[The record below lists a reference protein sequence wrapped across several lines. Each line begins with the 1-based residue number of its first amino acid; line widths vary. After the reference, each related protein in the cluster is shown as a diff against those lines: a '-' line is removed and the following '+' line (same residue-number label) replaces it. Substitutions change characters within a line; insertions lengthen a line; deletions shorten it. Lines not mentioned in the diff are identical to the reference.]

1 MDKILV
7 VGDALIDTNIV
18 GECHRLSPEGPW
30 PILKAEKESS
40 TLGGAANVA
49 AHIVNAGLGCIFAY
63 KTSSTSSSTSSALL
77 AQMLQEKKIV
87 ERPLFCETKYPVSI
101 KKRVLAGHHQICRI
115 DYEDPEPPDK
125 KIQFDWY
132 KTLVEIIEKED
143 ISVILLSDYNK
154 GTLTDNLIQMLANHY
169 FSRPRMILLD
179 PKRPSFVKLR
189 RLYLI
194 KPNGR
199 EVPATNMTA
208 EEISHDLQQTYL
220 VNTIGKDG
228 VKVWQ
233 DGRELFSLPS
243 IAQRIVDVTGC
254 GDSVFAIMGIA
265 LNKGMNIEQ
274 AVNAGNKAA
283 AISIEQYGTY
293 ALSMNEIKNCLSE
306 IKISFSENRF

>member
-30 PILKAEKESS
+30 PILKAEHESN

-49 AHIVNAGLGCIFAY
+49 AHIVNAGLDCIFAY
-63 KTSSTSSSTSSALL
+63 KTADCGPNPAQNLL
-77 AQMLQEKKIV
+77 SEMLEEKGVV
-87 ERPLFCETKYPVSI
+87 EHPLFCSSRFPIPT
-101 KKRVLAGHHQICRI
+101 KKRILAGHHQICRI

-132 KTLVEIIEKED
+132 KMLVALIEKED

-228 VKVWQ
+228 VKVWR
-233 DGRELFSLPS
+233 DGQELFSYS
-243 IAQRIVDVTGC
+243 SVAEQVVDVC
-254 GDSVFAIMGIA
+254 GAGDAFFALLGIA
-265 LNKGMNIEQ
+265 LANGHPIESAVLSGNQ
-274 AVNAGNKAA
+274 ASAY
-283 AISIEQYGTY
+283 AIAHHGTY
-293 ALSMNEIKNCLSE
+293 VLTPDEIKNCLRH
-306 IKISFSENRF
+306 FGYHFA